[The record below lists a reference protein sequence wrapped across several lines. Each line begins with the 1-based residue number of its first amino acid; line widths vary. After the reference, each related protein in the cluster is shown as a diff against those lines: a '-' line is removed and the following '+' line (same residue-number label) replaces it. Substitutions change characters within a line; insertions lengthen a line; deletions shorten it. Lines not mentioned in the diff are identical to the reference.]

1 MPILMDNGEQ
11 TFIAKHPDDTF
22 TYGTRIGESLSGGEV
37 ILLHGG
43 LGAGKT
49 LLTKG
54 ILYAMDF
61 DTDDVTSPSFA
72 LVNHY
77 RTDRSNVYH
86 IDLWRLEPGADAAF
100 GVGLEDILADD
111 SAIVIIEWAERL
123 ENYRFRRDVTHI
135 TIVGDGD
142 EPRRIETET
151 VPAEAHIR

>member
-1 MPILMDNGEQ
+1 MVDEDR

-22 TYGTRIGESLSGGEV
+22 AYGSRIGESLSGGEV

-54 ILYAMDF
+54 VLYAMDF

-77 RTDRSNVYH
+77 RTGRFNVFH

-123 ENYRFRRDVTHI
+123 EKYIFRRDVTHI

-142 EPRRIETET
+142 EPRRIKTET
-151 VPAEAHIR
+151 VPAEAHMR

>member
-1 MPILMDNGEQ
+1 MDNEDG

-22 TYGTRIGESLSGGEV
+22 AFGSRIGETLLGGEV

-54 ILYAMDF
+54 ILYALEF

-77 RTDRSNVYH
+77 RTDKFSVYH
-86 IDLWRLEPGADAAF
+86 IDLWRLEPGADVAF
-100 GVGLEDILADD
+100 GVGLDDILADE
-111 SAIVIIEWAERL
+111 SAVIIIEWAERL
-123 ENYRFRRDVTHI
+123 GEYRFRRRVKHI

-142 EPRRIETET
+142 EPRQIGTEE
-151 VPAEAHIR
+151 VSAEAQFG